1 MFFLPKP
8 RLASR
13 SQSATFSAQLTL
25 APFLGVLALCSV
37 GAAQGKP
44 AKEKPI
50 TTLRTTGRIVYV
62 DVVVRDGYGKI
73 VHGLKADDF
82 LLKEKGNPQKINLF
96 QEHSPNADGAGK
108 VTVAANSA
116 KGPRLIS
123 NIPDTDAK
131 TPLDM
136 ILLDLLDT
144 APTDQVFARMQMVKF
159 LRSVPPGHR
168 VALFVLGNS
177 LHMVQ
182 GFTSDSTELAKA
194 AETIDPRAL
203 GRVRTASERIT
214 NNDLVGMIDSSMDG
228 GAWGVR
234 GNSILGA
241 AIEKSLADEDRNDM
255 KVRLDTT
262 FTAFQEMARA
272 VDGMPGRKNLYWLAG
287 EFPSSTYFTLQS
299 IANASTGPIG
309 APGLGAVRNNFTGLN
324 AGADLGVHPFSERV
338 DKIVADSQIAVYPI
352 DLTGVTNDAIGAES
366 SGVGSAGAS
375 TAGTAAAAFDE
386 RFNNR
391 VAMHQIADDTGG
403 EAFYGNNDPGELLKR
418 GFEDGDNYYTLAY
431 QPNDHNWNGQ
441 YRKISVRL
449 NEAGYHLSYR
459 RGYFALPMQ
468 AVGNPKTEFLAA
480 MKLETPPSTMLTVSA
495 LPPVSLA
502 SGVMQFEATLGL
514 GGVTFSTHANDERMA
529 RLQVMTIAYP
539 LVAGE
544 APAEINN
551 VMALGLMPDD
561 FDAMMKSG
569 VRLKQTLHLKP
580 GKYVIRIGVVDTNSG
595 RIGTL
600 TLPFTMPE
608 G

>member
-1 MFFLPKP
+1 MFSLPL
-8 RLASR
+8 RWSAL
-13 SQSATFSAQLTL
+13 QSTL
-25 APFLGVLALCSV
+25 ALSAVRSTFVPIVCTLLVCGM
-37 GAAQGKP
+37 GAAQGTS

-62 DVVVRDGYGKI
+62 DVVVHDAYGKL
-73 VHGLKADDF
+73 VHGLKPDNFA
-82 LLKEKGNPQKINLF
+82 LMENRKPQKISLF
-96 QEHSPNADGAGK
+96 EVHAPATETQQQASVGA
-108 VTVAANSA
+108 AAG

-123 NIPDTDAK
+123 NIPAGNPSV
-131 TPLDM
+131 PLDM

-144 APTDQVFARMQMVKF
+144 APTDQVYARMQMVRF

-168 VALFVLGNS
+168 VALFVLGNR
-177 LHMVQ
+177 LQMVQ
-182 GFTSDSTELAKA
+182 GFTSDSAELAKA
-194 AETIDPRAL
+194 AETINPRSL
-203 GRVRTASERIT
+203 GRVRTASDRIN
-214 NNDLVGMIDSSMDG
+214 NNDLVGMIDSSADG

-234 GNSILGA
+234 GNTFLGA
-241 AIEKSLADEDRNDM
+241 AIERSLAQEDRNDM
-255 KVRLDTT
+255 KVRLDST
-262 FTAFQEMARA
+262 FTAFQELARA
-272 VDGMPGRKNLYWLAG
+272 VDGVPGRKNLYWLAG

-309 APGLGAVRNNFTGLN
+309 APGVAGVQNNFTGLN

-338 DKIVADSQIAVYPI
+338 DKLVADSQIAVYPI
-352 DLTGVTNDAIGAES
+352 DLTGVTNDAIGPQS
-366 SGVGSAGAS
+366 SGIGSAGAS
-375 TAGTAAAAFDE
+375 TAGTAAAGFDE

-441 YRKISVRL
+441 YRKISVKL
-449 NEAGYHLSYR
+449 NGTGYHLSYR

-468 AVGNPKTEFLAA
+468 PVGNPKTEFLSA
-480 MKLETPPSTMLTVSA
+480 MKLETPPSTLLTVSA
-495 LPPVSLA
+495 LPPVRLA
-502 SGVMQFEATLGL
+502 PGVMQFEATLDL

-561 FDAMMKSG
+561 YETMMKSG
-569 VRLKQTLHLKP
+569 VHLQQRLHLKP

-600 TLPFTMPE
+600 TLPFTMPAA
-608 G
+608 